1 MSDNIRLIARII
13 ARLNA
18 AHKAG
23 KISERQWYTLVAA
36 AIGEFR
42 T

>member
-1 MSDNIRLIARII
+1 MPDKHAHIARII

-23 KISERQWYTLVAA
+23 TISLAQWSRLVAA

-42 T
+42 